1 MGGHLRHGDP
11 GVRLIE
17 AGEGAIDYFTTVPQ
31 RFAPQDGQ
39 WRIAPYYHLFGSDE
53 LSQRSPV
60 FQSRMPQPYIRLN
73 PADAAKL
80 GVNAGAK
87 VSFNYEGQTITL
99 PLQLSEGLTEG
110 QVGLPMGMPG
120 IAPVMAGARL
130 ENLQEA
136 AQ

>member
-1 MGGHLRHGDP
+1 
-11 GVRLIE
+11 
-17 AGEGAIDYFTTVPQ
+17 PQ
-31 RFAPQDGQ
+31 HFSPQDGQ
-39 WRIAPYYHLFGSDE
+39 WRLAPSYHLSGSDE
-53 LSQRSPV
+53 LSHRAPV
-60 FQSRMPQPYIRLN
+60 FGTRRPQPYTRLN

-87 VSFNYEGQTITL
+87 VSFNYEGQAITL

-120 IAPVMAGARL
+120 IAPVLAGARL

>member
-1 MGGHLRHGDP
+1 MGGKLRHGDP

-17 AGEGAIDYFTTVPQ
+17 ASETGLDYFSDVPAG
-31 RFAPQDGQ
+31 FTAQDGE

-53 LSQRSPV
+53 MSQRSPV
-60 FQSRMPQPYIRLN
+60 FQQRMPQPYIKLN

-87 VSFNYEGQTITL
+87 VSFNYDGQTVTL
-99 PLQLSEGLTEG
+99 PLVISEGLTAG

-120 IAPVMAGARL
+120 IAPVLAGARL
-130 ENLQEA
+130 DDLQEA
-136 AQ
+136 QQ